1 LSVEALYTRPN
12 LFARMENKC
21 APHWH
26 LMINQP
32 IIKARH
38 PAKESPTS
46 NGAYNQLVFRL
57 SGLKIQE

>member
-1 LSVEALYTRPN
+1 
-12 LFARMENKC
+12 MENEC

-38 PAKESPTS
+38 PAKESPTP